1 MKKKLIV
8 LSLALMLALPVLG
21 LAGETDAQAPNEL
34 PAVGRRWRWNPPT
47 SSTPTET
54 PAPGF
59 VDENNDGICDVC
71 GQQQG
76 TNPNAPGFVDENKD
90 GVCDHLG
97 TDQQGQNNLR
107 NRLHAKR
114 ARMQQAQG
122 GRGRQ
127 QQPGRNAA
135 GQAPGRNTVQGRNYQ
150 DGNKD
155 GVSDNLS
162 TQRQQR
168 QQPNGRG
175 RNRR

>member
-34 PAVGRRWRWNPPT
+34 PAVGRRWRRNPPT

-54 PAPGF
+54 S
-59 VDENNDGICDVC
+59 
-71 GQQQG
+71 
-76 TNPNAPGFVDENKD
+76 APGFVDENKD
-90 GVCDHLG
+90 GVCDPLG

-135 GQAPGRNTVQGRNYQ
+135 SQAPGRNTVQGRNYQ
-150 DGNKD
+150 DGNND
-155 GVSDNLS
+155 GVSDS
-162 TQRQQR
+162 FGGRHQ